1 MLESVVTVGKQVFFL
16 FVLSG
21 VGFVLGKAKMVGEA
35 FSRGCSQ
42 LIMYAVSPCMMIVAF
57 QRSFEKEGFRNFCMA
72 LLLAAI
78 IHLAGIAMAQ
88 LFFRRKSPKRDALR
102 FSVVHSNCGF
112 MGYPLQTALLGTIG
126 VFYGSA
132 FVTVF
137 TLSAWTYGLVQMSG
151 GQRKPSVRT
160 VLLNPGV
167 ISVIIALTLYLS
179 RVTLPALL
187 MTPITYLSNLN
198 TPLPMIVVGYQ
209 LSQANLKVALQ
220 GKATWLAVFLRLIVT
235 PAVALGLCLLLHTDH
250 GVSVAIVAAASAP
263 CAALLSI
270 FSARFERDTAQASGL
285 VAAETLLSALTMP
298 IMVGLAVA
306 LC

>member
-1 MLESVVTVGKQVFFL
+1 MLESVWTVGQQVLIL
-16 FVLSG
+16 FILAG
-21 VGFVLGKAKMVGEA
+21 VGFVLGKAKMIGEQ
-35 FSRGCSQ
+35 FSRSSSK
-42 LIMYAVSPCMMIVAF
+42 LVMYVVSPCMMIVAF
-57 QRSFEKEGFRNFCMA
+57 QRSFEKEGFRNFCMV
-72 LLLAAI
+72 LLLALV

-88 LFFRRKSPKRDALR
+88 LLLRNKSEKENALR

-151 GQRKPSVRT
+151 GKQKVSVKT

-167 ISVIIALTLYLS
+167 LSVVAALALYLCS
-179 RVTLPALL
+179 VTLPEIIL
-187 MTPITYLSNLN
+187 TPVTYLSHLN

-209 LSQANLKVALQ
+209 LSQANI
-220 GKATWLAVFLRLIVT
+220 LAVLRGKDTWVAIFLRLIVT
-235 PAVALGLCLLLHTDH
+235 PAIALGLCLLLHVDH
-250 GVSVAIVAAASAP
+250 TVAVAVVAAAAAP

-270 FSARFERDTAQASGL
+270 FSARFEQDTALASGL
-285 VAAETLLSALTMP
+285 VAAESLMSAATMP
-298 IMVGLAVA
+298 VMVGLAVA
-306 LC
+306 FC